1 MKGDPQ
7 VIHHLN
13 TILKN
18 ELTAISQYF
27 LHSRLLRDWGVE
39 ELAEKAYA
47 ESIDEMKH
55 ADKLIERVIF
65 LEGLPGL
72 QELNRLRIGENVRE
86 TLESD
91 LALEQEGLK
100 DLREAIVHCE
110 TVRDFGSRDLLRE
123 ILVDE
128 EEHVDW
134 LETQFSLIDQ
144 IGIERYIQLK
154 SK

>member
-27 LHSRLLRDWGVE
+27 LHSRLLRDWGVD

-91 LALEQEGLK
+91 LALEHDGIK

-110 TVRDFGSRDLLRE
+110 TVRDFVSRDLFRE
-123 ILVDE
+123 ILSDE

>member
-1 MKGDPQ
+1 MKGDAE
-7 VIHHLN
+7 VIRHLN

-55 ADKLIERVIF
+55 ADKLIERIIF
-65 LEGLPGL
+65 LEGLPAL

-86 TLESD
+86 TLECD
-91 LALEQEGLK
+91 LALENDGIP
-100 DLREAIVHCE
+100 DLREAIVYCE
-110 TVRDFGSRDLLRE
+110 SVRDYVTRDLFRE
-123 ILVDE
+123 ILDDE

-144 IGIERYIQLK
+144 IGIERYIQMK